1 MVPELDGFFFSSWID
16 FCMVENISC
25 EDEQDVRVFFFS
37 VNPILREG
45 FHSSRWAAL

>member
-1 MVPELDGFFFSSWID
+1 
-16 FCMVENISC
+16 MVENISC
-25 EDEQDVRVFFFS
+25 EDEQDVRVFFFFS